1 MATCPLASRTCL
13 GTALMCEVR
22 TSSGRAVSIDALANA
37 EAAVRGLALNHN
49 REFALYGATRED
61 VEALCD
67 LAHEAW
73 FKKGRGKKEVA

>member
-1 MATCPLASRTCL
+1 MATYPLALRTCL

-22 TSSGRAVSIDALANA
+22 TASGRTVNIDSLANA
-37 EAAVRGLALNHN
+37 EAAVRGLALNHD

-61 VEALCD
+61 VEALCE

-73 FKKGRGKKEVA
+73 FQKSRGKKEVA